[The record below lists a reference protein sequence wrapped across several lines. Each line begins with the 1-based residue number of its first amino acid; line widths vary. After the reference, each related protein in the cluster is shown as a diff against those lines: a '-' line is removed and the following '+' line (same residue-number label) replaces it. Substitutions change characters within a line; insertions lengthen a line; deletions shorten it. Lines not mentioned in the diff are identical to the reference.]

1 MSEHPDHHPSQFPE
15 KAKQTSEATTTL
27 STSPKACQ
35 RFDVA
40 AHNSNHYS
48 VVGGGLLQPST

>member
-1 MSEHPDHHPSQFPE
+1 MSDDPDHPSAQFPG
-15 KAKQTSEATTTL
+15 KAKQTSEATTTP
-27 STSPKACQ
+27 STSPKAFQ

-48 VVGGGLLQPST
+48 GVGGGLLQPST